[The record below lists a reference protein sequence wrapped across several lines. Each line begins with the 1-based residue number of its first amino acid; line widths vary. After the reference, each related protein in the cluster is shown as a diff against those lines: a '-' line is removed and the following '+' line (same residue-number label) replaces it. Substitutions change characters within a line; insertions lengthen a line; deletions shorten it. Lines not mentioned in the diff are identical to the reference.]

1 MEEKL
6 IAAAKSGDKEAFA
19 QLYMLYKD
27 KLYRYAYYRL
37 GNEADAMDALSMCIT
52 HAFAGIG
59 ALQSEKAFGA
69 WLFKIMHFSC
79 AAVLRERQ
87 KHANHADLD
96 TISPAAL
103 SEPANTLSVEL
114 KQALAQLSETERE
127 IVLLSAIAGYK
138 SREIAALTGSTPGT
152 VRSTLSRSLAKM
164 RQYLGDER

>member
-1 MEEKL
+1 MEQAL
-6 IAAAKSGDKEAFA
+6 IQKAKSGDKEAFA
-19 QLYMLYKD
+19 ELYLLYKD

-37 GNEADAMDALSMCIT
+37 GNETDAMDALSMCIT

-79 AAVLRERQ
+79 AAVLRERA
-87 KHANHADLD
+87 KHAAHADLAAV
-96 TISPAAL
+96 PEAAL
-103 SEPANTLSVEL
+103 SEQANILCVEL
-114 KQALAQLSETERE
+114 KQALELLSEAERE
-127 IVLLSAIAGYK
+127 IVLLSTIAGYK